1 MQISLKWIQEL
12 VNLQTVNL
20 DDLINKLTLSGF
32 EVENVLKVEIEDTK
46 LTALDVSATANR
58 SDSLS
63 IQGLSLEIASLLNQG
78 PKISIYSTKTYS
90 WSKDFENF
98 YPTKRKKTE
107 CLGFIGLI
115 VENLSDFTSPKWLK
129 QKLITSGISPQ
140 NNLIDFQNYIALET
154 GYPLEFYDF
163 QRISSNLKKTN
174 FHFHL
179 TNLNNFF
186 DFAASNNLNYKL
198 DNSILTIT
206 ADELPISIAG
216 VIQSKYTNYSNNT
229 QALLVEGSIFNAAK
243 IRQKSRLLGLRTDRS
258 SRYEKSLKT
267 TNLFKSVYRFIS
279 LLRINNKELIC
290 KLHTF
295 EQPVPDLIQTIEL
308 NYDKIKQ
315 VLGPI
320 QKTDENLYHY
330 ISPQLITDL
339 LKRLQFEVIYNNKDY
354 SWQVTIP
361 YLRSNDITQ
370 EIDLIEEIGRIYGF
384 NNFLTRLP
392 EIKQIGSEDV
402 NYQTRKKLTSC
413 FINLGLNEL
422 IQYSLV
428 NKKTYLENEI
438 ELVNPLARDYSYLRS
453 SLLPNLVESIDE
465 NFKKSNLILEGF
477 EYGHIFSR
485 QSSSVI
491 EEKEYVAG
499 VFGGVK
505 TKSNWS
511 EKGRFL
517 NWFEAKGK
525 IDQLFKKLNINT
537 YWEPYQP
544 IKEKK
549 IFHTYRTAQIF
560 TRNQTKLGIFG
571 QVSPLLAKKL
581 NISIATYLFEFNFE
595 VIQKQI
601 QQNKL
606 SYYQEYSFYPKI
618 IKDLSFIIK
627 DDIPFQ
633 QIEKIIR
640 LNGSEF
646 LKEIYLL
653 DEYRGKSIPENHTS
667 LCLQL
672 VFQSNHETLK
682 NTKVERITNHLTNL
696 LNKKFNARI
705 RS

>member
-20 DDLINKLTLSGF
+20 NNLINKLTLGGF
-32 EVENVLKVEIEDTK
+32 EVEDVVEIEIEDAK
-46 LTALDVSATANR
+46 LTALDLSTTANR

-78 PKISIYSTKTYS
+78 PRISVYSRETYS
-90 WSKDFENF
+90 WSKDLETF
-98 YPTKRKKTE
+98 YSMKLTERE

-129 QKLITSGISPQ
+129 QKLIISGIHPQ
-140 NNLIDFQNYIALET
+140 NNLSDFQKYIALET
-154 GYPLEFYDF
+154 GYPIEFYDF
-163 QRISSNLKKTN
+163 QRISSNLKKTS

-179 TNLNNFF
+179 TNAKNSFEFLAN
-186 DFAASNNLNYKL
+186 NNLNYKL
-198 DNSILTIT
+198 DNSILMIT

-216 VIQSKYTNYSNNT
+216 IISSKDTNYSNNT
-229 QALLVEGSIFNAAK
+229 NSLLVEGSIFNAAK
-243 IRQKSRLLGLRTDRS
+243 MRQESRLLGLRTDRS

-267 TNLFKSVYRFIS
+267 THLFKSLYRLIS
-279 LLRINNKELIC
+279 LLRINNPKLVC

-295 EQPVPDLIQTIEL
+295 EQALPDPIQIIEL

-320 QKTDENLYHY
+320 KKTETNSYNH
-330 ISPQLITDL
+330 ISPERITDL
-339 LKRLQFEVIYNNKDY
+339 LKRLQFELTYDNTNY
-354 SWQVTIP
+354 SWKVKIP
-361 YLRSNDITQ
+361 SLRSNDITQ

-392 EIKQIGSEDV
+392 EIKKIGSEDF

-428 NKKTYLENEI
+428 NKKTYLKNEI
-438 ELVNPLARDYSYLRS
+438 ELVNPLARDYSSLRS
-453 SLLPNLVESIDE
+453 SLLPNLLESISE
-465 NFKKSNLILEGF
+465 NLKKSNLILEGF
-477 EYGHIFSR
+477 EYGHVFSR
-485 QSSSVI
+485 DSLSDI

-511 EKGRFL
+511 EKSRLL

-525 IDQLFKKLNINT
+525 IDLLFKKLNIIT

-544 IKEKK
+544 IKEKE
-549 IFHTYRTAQIF
+549 IFHSYRTAQIF
-560 TRNQTKLGIFG
+560 TRNRIKLGIFG

-601 QQNKL
+601 QINKL
-606 SYYQEYSFYPKI
+606 SLYQEYSLYPKI

-627 DDIPFQ
+627 DNISFH
-633 QIEKIIR
+633 QIEKVIR

-653 DEYRGKSIPENHTS
+653 DEYRGTSIPKEHTS

-672 VFQSNHETLK
+672 VFQSNQETLK
-682 NTKVERITNHLTNL
+682 NTKVERITNHLINV
-696 LNKKFNARI
+696 LNQKFNAII
-705 RS
+705 RN

>member
-12 VNLQTVNL
+12 VNLKTVVL
-20 DDLINKLTLSGF
+20 DDLINKLTLGGF
-32 EVENVLKVEIEDTK
+32 EVENVLEVEIENTK
-46 LTALDVSATANR
+46 LTTLELSATANR

-78 PKISIYSTKTYS
+78 PKTSIYSTKTYS
-90 WSKDFENF
+90 WAKDLENF
-98 YPTKRKKTE
+98 YPTKQKKTE
-107 CLGFIGLI
+107 CLGFIALI
-115 VENLSDFTSPKWLK
+115 VDNLSDFTSPKWLQ
-129 QKLITSGISPQ
+129 QKLISSGISPQ

-163 QRISSNLKKTN
+163 KRINSNLKKTN

-179 TNLNNFF
+179 TNSNHFFNFV
-186 DFAASNNLNYKL
+186 ASNNLNYKL
-198 DNSILTIT
+198 DNSILTLT

-216 VIQSKYTNYSNNT
+216 VIQSKYANYSNT
-229 QALLVEGSIFNAAK
+229 TDSLLVEGSIFNAAK

-267 TNLFKSVYRFIS
+267 TNLFKSIYRFIS
-279 LLRINNKELIC
+279 LLRINNKGLVC

-295 EQPVPDLIQTIEL
+295 EQPLPDLIQTIEL
-308 NYDKIKQ
+308 NYDKVKQ
-315 VLGPI
+315 ILGPI
-320 QKTDENLYHY
+320 QKTEDNFYHY
-330 ISPQLITDL
+330 LSPQLITDL
-339 LKRLQFEVIYNNKDY
+339 LKRLQFEVKYNNKNY

-392 EIKQIGSEDV
+392 EIKKIGSEDF
-402 NYQTRKKLTSC
+402 NYQTRKKLTAC

-428 NKKTYLENEI
+428 NKKIYLKNEI
-438 ELVNPLARDYSYLRS
+438 ELINPLARDYSYLRS
-453 SLLPNLVESIDE
+453 SLLPNLLESIDE
-465 NFKKSNLILEGF
+465 NLKKSNLILEGF
-477 EYGHIFSR
+477 EYGHVFSR
-485 QSSSVI
+485 QSLSVI

-505 TKSNWS
+505 TKSNRS
-511 EKGRFL
+511 EKSQFL

-525 IDQLFKKLNINT
+525 IDLLFKKLNIAT
-537 YWEPYQP
+537 YWEAYQP
-544 IKEKK
+544 IKEKE
-549 IFHTYRTAQIF
+549 IFHPYCTAQIF
-560 TRNQTKLGIFG
+560 TTNRTKLGIFG

-581 NISIATYLFEFNFE
+581 SISIATYLFEFNFE
-595 VIQKQI
+595 IIQKQI

-606 SYYQEYSFYPKI
+606 SSYQEYAVYPKI

-633 QIEKIIR
+633 QIEKIIH

-646 LKEIYLL
+646 LKEIHLL
-653 DEYRGKSIPENHTS
+653 DEYRGKSIPEKHTS

-682 NTKVERITNHLTNL
+682 NTKVERITNHVTNL

>member
-20 DDLINKLTLSGF
+20 DNLINKLTLGGF
-32 EVENVLKVEIEDTK
+32 EVEDILEIEIEDTK
-46 LTALDVSATANR
+46 LTALDLSATANR

-63 IQGLSLEIASLLNQG
+63 IQGLSLEIASLLNQR
-78 PKISIYSTKTYS
+78 PRNSIYSRETYS
-90 WSKDFENF
+90 WSKDLEIF
-98 YPTKRKKTE
+98 YSMKLTETK
-107 CLGFIGLI
+107 CLGFIGLL

-129 QKLITSGISPQ
+129 QKLIASGIRPQ
-140 NNLIDFQNYIALET
+140 NNLSDFQNYIALET
-154 GYPLEFYDF
+154 GYPIEFYDF
-163 QRISSNLKKTN
+163 QRISSNLKKTS

-179 TNLNNFF
+179 TNSKNSFEFLAN
-186 DFAASNNLNYKL
+186 NNLNYKL
-198 DNSILTIT
+198 DNSILMIS

-216 VIQSKYTNYSNNT
+216 IISSKDTHYSKNTNS
-229 QALLVEGSIFNAAK
+229 LLIEGSIFNAAK
-243 IRQKSRLLGLRTDRS
+243 IRQESRLLGLRTDRS

-267 TNLFKSVYRFIS
+267 TNLFKSLYRLIS
-279 LLRINNKELIC
+279 LLRINNPTLVC

-295 EQPVPDLIQTIEL
+295 EQALPDQIQIIEVS
-308 NYDKIKQ
+308 YDKIKQ

-320 QKTDENLYHY
+320 QKTETNSYKY
-330 ISPQLITDL
+330 ISPERITDL
-339 LKRLQFEVIYNNKDY
+339 LKRLQFEVKYNNTNY
-354 SWQVTIP
+354 SWQVKIP
-361 YLRSNDITQ
+361 SLRSNDITQ

-392 EIKQIGSEDV
+392 EIKKIGAEDF

-428 NKKTYLENEI
+428 NKKTYLTNEI
-438 ELVNPLARDYSYLRS
+438 ELVNPLARDYSSLRS
-453 SLLPNLVESIDE
+453 SLLPNLLESINE
-465 NFKKSNLILEGF
+465 NLKKSNLILEGF
-477 EYGHIFSR
+477 EYGHVFLKH
-485 QSSSVI
+485 SSSVI

-511 EKGRFL
+511 EKSRLL

-525 IDQLFKKLNINT
+525 IDQLFKKLNIIT
-537 YWEPYQP
+537 YWESYQP
-544 IKEKK
+544 IKEKE
-549 IFHTYRTAQIF
+549 IFHSYRTAQIF
-560 TRNQTKLGIFG
+560 TRNRIKLGIFG

-601 QQNKL
+601 QINKL
-606 SYYQEYSFYPKI
+606 SSYQEYSLYPKI

-627 DDIPFQ
+627 DNISFH
-633 QIEKIIR
+633 QIEKVVR

-653 DEYRGKSIPENHTS
+653 DEYRGGSIPEEHTS

-672 VFQSNHETLK
+672 VFQSNQETLK
-682 NTKVERITNHLTNL
+682 NTKVERITNHLTNV
-696 LNKKFNARI
+696 LNKKFNATI
-705 RS
+705 RT

>member
-12 VNLQTVNL
+12 VNLETVNL
-20 DDLINKLTLSGF
+20 DNLINKLTLGGF
-32 EVENVLKVEIEDTK
+32 EVEDILEIEIEDTK
-46 LTALDVSATANR
+46 LTALDLSATANR

-63 IQGLSLEIASLLNQG
+63 IQGLSLEIASLLNQS
-78 PKISIYSTKTYS
+78 PRISIYSRETYS
-90 WSKDFENF
+90 WSKDLKIF
-98 YPTKRKKTE
+98 YSMKLTETK

-129 QKLITSGISPQ
+129 QKLITSGIRPQ
-140 NNLIDFQNYIALET
+140 NNLSDFQDYIALET
-154 GYPLEFYDF
+154 GYPIEFYDF
-163 QRISSNLKKTN
+163 QRISSNLKKTS

-179 TNLNNFF
+179 TNSKNFF
-186 DFAASNNLNYKL
+186 EFIATNNLNYKL
-198 DNSILTIT
+198 DNSILMIT

-216 VIQSKYTNYSNNT
+216 IISSKDTHYSNNT
-229 QALLVEGSIFNAAK
+229 NSLLVEGSIFNAAK
-243 IRQKSRLLGLRTDRS
+243 IRQESRFLGLKTDRS

-267 TNLFKSVYRFIS
+267 TNLFKSLYRLIS
-279 LLRINNKELIC
+279 LLRINNPKLVC

-295 EQPVPDLIQTIEL
+295 EQALPDLIQIIEL
-308 NYDKIKQ
+308 SYQKIKQ

-320 QKTDENLYHY
+320 QKTETNSYNY
-330 ISPQLITDL
+330 ISPERITDL
-339 LKRLQFEVIYNNKDY
+339 LKRLQFEVTYDNTNY
-354 SWQVTIP
+354 SWQVKIP
-361 YLRSNDITQ
+361 SLRSNDITQ

-392 EIKQIGSEDV
+392 EIKKIGAEDF

-428 NKKTYLENEI
+428 NKETYLKNEI
-438 ELVNPLARDYSYLRS
+438 ELVNPLARDYSSLRS
-453 SLLPNLVESIDE
+453 SLLPNLLESINE
-465 NFKKSNLILEGF
+465 NLKKSNLILEGF
-477 EYGHIFSR
+477 EYGHVFSR
-485 QSSSVI
+485 NSSSVI

-511 EKGRFL
+511 EKSRLL

-525 IDQLFKKLNINT
+525 IDQLFKKLNIIT

-544 IKEKK
+544 IKEKE
-549 IFHTYRTAQIF
+549 IFHSYRTAQIF
-560 TRNQTKLGIFG
+560 TINGINLGIFG

-601 QQNKL
+601 QINKL
-606 SYYQEYSFYPKI
+606 SSYQEYSLYPKI
-618 IKDLSFIIK
+618 LKDLSFIIK
-627 DDIPFQ
+627 KNISFH
-633 QIEKIIR
+633 QIERVLR

-653 DEYRGKSIPENHTS
+653 DEYGGGSIPEDHTS

-672 VFQSNHETLK
+672 VFQSNQETLK
-682 NTKVERITNHLTNL
+682 NTKVERITNHLTKV
-696 LNKKFNARI
+696 LNQKFNATI
-705 RS
+705 RT

>member
-20 DDLINKLTLSGF
+20 DNLINKLTLGGF
-32 EVENVLKVEIEDTK
+32 EVEDILEIEIEDTK
-46 LTALDVSATANR
+46 LTALDLSATANR

-63 IQGLSLEIASLLNQG
+63 IQGLSLEIASLLNQS
-78 PKISIYSTKTYS
+78 PRISIYSKETYS
-90 WSKDFENF
+90 WSKDLEIF
-98 YPTKRKKTE
+98 YSMKLTETK

-129 QKLITSGISPQ
+129 QKLITSGIRPQ
-140 NNLIDFQNYIALET
+140 NNLTDFQNYIALET
-154 GYPLEFYDF
+154 GYPIEFYDF
-163 QRISSNLKKTN
+163 QRISSNLKKTS

-179 TNLNNFF
+179 TNSKNSFEFLAN
-186 DFAASNNLNYKL
+186 NNLNYNL
-198 DNSILTIT
+198 DNSILMIT

-216 VIQSKYTNYSNNT
+216 IISSKDTHYSNNT
-229 QALLVEGSIFNAAK
+229 NSLLIEGSIFNAAK
-243 IRQKSRLLGLRTDRS
+243 IRQESRLLGLRTDRS

-267 TNLFKSVYRFIS
+267 TNLFKSLYRLIS
-279 LLRINNKELIC
+279 LLRINNPKLVC

-295 EQPVPDLIQTIEL
+295 EQALPDLIQIIEVS
-308 NYDKIKQ
+308 YDKIKQ

-320 QKTDENLYHY
+320 QKTETNSYKY
-330 ISPQLITDL
+330 ISPERITDL
-339 LKRLQFEVIYNNKDY
+339 LKRLQFEVNYDNTNY
-354 SWQVTIP
+354 SWQVKIP
-361 YLRSNDITQ
+361 SLRSNDITQ

-392 EIKQIGSEDV
+392 EIKKIGAEDF

-428 NKKTYLENEI
+428 NKKTYLTNEI
-438 ELVNPLARDYSYLRS
+438 ELVNPLARDYSSLRS
-453 SLLPNLVESIDE
+453 SLLPNLLESINE
-465 NFKKSNLILEGF
+465 NLKKSNLILEGF
-477 EYGHIFSR
+477 EYGHVFSR
-485 QSSSVI
+485 HSSSVI

-511 EKGRFL
+511 EKSRLL

-525 IDQLFKKLNINT
+525 IDQLFKKLNIIT

-544 IKEKK
+544 IKEKE
-549 IFHTYRTAQIF
+549 IFHSYRTAQIF
-560 TRNQTKLGIFG
+560 TRNRIKLGIFG
-571 QVSPLLAKKL
+571 QVSPVLAKKL

-601 QQNKL
+601 QITKL
-606 SYYQEYSFYPKI
+606 SSYQEYSLYPKI

-627 DDIPFQ
+627 DNISFH
-633 QIEKIIR
+633 QIEKVVR

-653 DEYRGKSIPENHTS
+653 DEYRGGSIPEEHTS

-672 VFQSNHETLK
+672 VFQSNQETLK
-682 NTKVERITNHLTNL
+682 NTKVERITNHLTNVL
-696 LNKKFNARI
+696 TQKFNATI
-705 RS
+705 RT